1 MSNQS
6 DGKLIATAMGAA
18 AAGATLAVMAMKMID
33 SKNEKSFYSNNNNN
47 GGGGHNN
54 NNNNNNSMLDKSN
67 GLSSGTSNT
76 NLLAY
81 HADENRP
88 IRPTVI
94 MNDPSDLVGDH
105 HLDSSFNV
113 ASAGASQYVDI
124 DAEYSSICNNIGV
137 PGVGISRDSSGG
149 GGGPNNSSM
158 RRDSSEAM
166 LFPHNHEEKMRRRIA
181 TRYTIEEENNLGRDS
196 VTVRV
201 PATSANVGP
210 GCKCEINIYVLWII
224 PENPNIRYLIPYHII
239 IIPIFISF
247 FIGNVRST
255 SSSFSTLS
263 SFYL

>member
-1 MSNQS
+1 MSNQ

-18 AAGATLAVMAMKMID
+18 AAGATLAVMAMKMIE
-33 SKNEKSFYSNNNNN
+33 SKNEKSFYNNNNN
-47 GGGGHNN
+47 IGGGGGGPNN
-54 NNNNNNSMLDKSN
+54 NTSSNNILDS
-67 GLSSGTSNT
+67 GLGASNT

-105 HLDSSFNV
+105 HADSSFNV

-124 DAEYSSICNNIGV
+124 DANIGV
-137 PGVGISRDSSGG
+137 PGVGV
-149 GGGPNNSSM
+149 GGPALGNM

-210 GCKCEINIYVLWII
+210 GCKLNKFSKNQNQTNQSLHCEEFQN
-224 PENPNIRYLIPYHII
+224 
-239 IIPIFISF
+239 
-247 FIGNVRST
+247 
-255 SSSFSTLS
+255 
-263 SFYL
+263 

>member
-33 SKNEKSFYSNNNNN
+33 SKNEKSFYK
-47 GGGGHNN
+47 NN
-54 NNNNNNSMLDKSN
+54 NNNNNNNVGGGGGGGGLNNNNNKNMLDKSN

-210 GCKCEINIYVLWII
+210 GCK
-224 PENPNIRYLIPYHII
+224 
-239 IIPIFISF
+239 F
-247 FIGNVRST
+247 NVRST
-255 SSSFSTLS
+255 SFFFFSTLS
-263 SFYL
+263 SFYV

>member
-1 MSNQS
+1 MSNQ

-18 AAGATLAVMAMKMID
+18 AAGATLAVMAMKMIE
-33 SKNEKSFYSNNNNN
+33 SKNEKSFYNNNNN
-47 GGGGHNN
+47 IGGGGGGGFNNHNN
-54 NNNNNNSMLDKSN
+54 NNNNSSNMLDS
-67 GLSSGTSNT
+67 GLGASNT

-105 HLDSSFNV
+105 HADSSFNV

-124 DAEYSSICNNIGV
+124 AADFGHNSHIGGV
-137 PGVGISRDSSGG
+137 PGVGVAGG
-149 GGGPNNSSM
+149 LPPGNM

-210 GCKCEINIYVLWII
+210 GCKLLLFFKTNKPVHCE
-224 PENPNIRYLIPYHII
+224 EFQNPNMYPIPHH
-239 IIPIFISF
+239 PHSHFPA
-247 FIGNVRST
+247 
-255 SSSFSTLS
+255 
-263 SFYL
+263 